1 MHTSTAMSEKSRY
14 SPLVSSPL
22 NPVPATP
29 ERPSRSKKPRTSR
42 KLAKNPVSPT
52 QQLLRQKAAVA
63 WRSETSRHVLQDQP
77 LPPSIQS
84 AHHGKEIGTGAPSKF
99 ETDSDSTVLEGKSMA
114 TGKKGHLLNHGDFH
128 VGIEMAT
135 ESHRLATDAAFP
147 ARQHS
152 NGATTRRILIA
163 IRLLCGLGIVHG
175 LLAIRHAFAERPP
188 PIL

>member
-1 MHTSTAMSEKSRY
+1 MSEKSRY
-14 SPLVSSPL
+14 NPLISSPL
-22 NPVPATP
+22 NPEPATP
-29 ERPSRSKKPRTSR
+29 ECPSRSKKPRTSR
-42 KLAKNPVSPT
+42 KLANPASPT

-63 WRSETSRHVLQDQP
+63 WRSETSQHVLQDQP

-84 AHHGKEIGTGAPSKF
+84 AHHGKENGTRAASKF
-99 ETDSDSTVLEGKSMA
+99 ETDSD
-114 TGKKGHLLNHGDFH
+114 NFH

-163 IRLLCGLGIVHG
+163 IVLLCVLGIVHG

-188 PIL
+188 PIP